1 MTVELRSQHP
11 SGPALARRVEARA
24 RLLLAAL
31 GRPEASLSILLT
43 TDGRIRTLNRRWRS
57 VDHATDVLSFPAHHP
72 PGRGPDLGDLAIS
85 LDTARRR
92 ASRAGRSLGA
102 EVDRYLV
109 HGLLH
114 LVGHDHVRPAEARA
128 MARVEDGLLGLAGMV
143 TDALGY
149 RTGAR

>member
-1 MTVELRSQHP
+1 
-11 SGPALARRVEARA
+11 
-24 RLLLAAL
+24 
-31 GRPEASLSILLT
+31 
-43 TDGRIRTLNRRWRS
+43 
-57 VDHATDVLSFPAHHP
+57 
-72 PGRGPDLGDLAIS
+72 
-85 LDTARRR
+85 
-92 ASRAGRSLGA
+92 
-102 EVDRYLV
+102 V